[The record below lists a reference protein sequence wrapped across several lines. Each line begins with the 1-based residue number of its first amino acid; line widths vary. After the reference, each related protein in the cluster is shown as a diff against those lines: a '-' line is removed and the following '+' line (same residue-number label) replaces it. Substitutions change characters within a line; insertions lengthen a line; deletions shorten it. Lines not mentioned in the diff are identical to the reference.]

1 MTDCLKRS
9 DGDSGQ
15 DLHARNR
22 DLKLPQ
28 FPLDLLLR
36 LRVLVQQE
44 GLAAVGVH

>member
-1 MTDCLKRS
+1 MTDYLKRS

-15 DLHARNR
+15 DPHAQNQG
-22 DLKLPQ
+22 LKLPQ

-44 GLAAVGVH
+44 VLAAIGVH